1 MIRIYLEHGSQVS
14 HTNDKNETMMA
25 LLHFCWLVVVK
36 NNFLAFIRIRVR
48 IEMLGWIRIRL
59 KRIRFSSTATVVR
72 KATARLFR
80 LKILTIAS
88 FWIMR
93 GDQGYGSGSGSAK
106 IRIHFPFWIWF
117 RKESKFGPAQW
128 FLFTSEQFFLFC
140 FFLTIENSLKRIV
153 YKKCKAGSGSA
164 LKSG

>member
-36 NNFLAFIRIRVR
+36 NNFLACIRIRVR

-80 LKILTIAS
+80 LKILITALMKQPFAKKNLCSLVGIFVS
-88 FWIMR
+88 FC
-93 GDQGYGSGSGSAK
+93 
-106 IRIHFPFWIWF
+106 
-117 RKESKFGPAQW
+117 E
-128 FLFTSEQFFLFC
+128 
-140 FFLTIENSLKRIV
+140 
-153 YKKCKAGSGSA
+153 
-164 LKSG
+164 KSQSIPN

>member
-1 MIRIYLEHGSQVS
+1 
-14 HTNDKNETMMA
+14 MMA

-36 NNFLAFIRIRVR
+36 NNFLACIRIRVR

-106 IRIHFPFWIWF
+106 IRIHFPFFWIWF